1 MKGNYSSKIVK
12 SILMTVFLSLT
23 LSSYAQTWEMIN
35 ALPATNAFHVTKS
48 GNLLMADY
56 LFEMNGGI
64 YVSTDKGQN
73 WEKTAVEDF
82 NYNYFVENEKYVFA
96 AGAATNIA
104 RSADEG
110 LTWELV
116 GYSDAV
122 IDQLGYEI
130 EYTVCYAMTFHDGKL
145 FAADFNGGGVVYS
158 EDDGATW
165 VATDIDA
172 LSFEIDG
179 KPSVENIYNLISYNG
194 DLYAFGVYFVF
205 KYLPETNSWEV
216 VRDDSNFMAVATI
229 YQNKMCA
236 GRCVPDENTD
246 NPFITTLDENGEW
259 GELPRPEGTID
270 NNIRAIYADGNC
282 LFVGMQQ
289 SATYYTD
296 NAGLTWY
303 TINDG
308 LPYSTAYYF
317 TPMFFDSDDEYI
329 YLAAYEPPYST
340 TKNSGLYRLAKKDLP
355 TYDGVEQQQLP
366 AKVTFNGKQLVFEDV
381 VEYIAIYD
389 ISGRRLDNEISGN
402 IVDVEDLRQGIYL
415 YNAIVNGTELSG
427 KFVK

>member
-23 LSSYAQTWEMIN
+23 LSSHAQTWEMIN

-130 EYTVCYAMTFHDGKL
+130 EYTV
-145 FAADFNGGGVVYS
+145 
-158 EDDGATW
+158 
-165 VATDIDA
+165 
-172 LSFEIDG
+172 
-179 KPSVENIYNLISYNG
+179 
-194 DLYAFGVYFVF
+194 
-205 KYLPETNSWEV
+205 
-216 VRDDSNFMAVATI
+216 
-229 YQNKMCA
+229 
-236 GRCVPDENTD
+236 
-246 NPFITTLDENGEW
+246 
-259 GELPRPEGTID
+259 
-270 NNIRAIYADGNC
+270 
-282 LFVGMQQ
+282 
-289 SATYYTD
+289 
-296 NAGLTWY
+296 
-303 TINDG
+303 
-308 LPYSTAYYF
+308 
-317 TPMFFDSDDEYI
+317 
-329 YLAAYEPPYST
+329 
-340 TKNSGLYRLAKKDLP
+340 
-355 TYDGVEQQQLP
+355 
-366 AKVTFNGKQLVFEDV
+366 
-381 VEYIAIYD
+381 
-389 ISGRRLDNEISGN
+389 
-402 IVDVEDLRQGIYL
+402 
-415 YNAIVNGTELSG
+415 
-427 KFVK
+427 